1 MRTRRATTLEY
12 ALLGLLHQE
21 AQSGYGLR
29 KQFAATPLRYFSDSP
44 GAIYPA
50 LRRLVAR
57 GWVVAGAPQGGRRRQ
72 EFRLGGRG
80 RAAFVAWLRQ
90 PVTDADVV
98 YGVEELMLRFAF
110 MDQVLPRAAIR
121 SFLVEY
127 GRRMTSQLEALR
139 RFHGRHA
146 RALPLTGRLAFEHG
160 LAQCEAETE
169 WVRSAVR
176 ALAGTTEGGRGGS
189 HGKQVTAPRV
199 PRKEDQT

>member
-1 MRTRRATTLEY
+1 MTPTRRATTLEY
-12 ALLGLLHQE
+12 ALLGLLHQA

-29 KQFAATPLRYFSDSP
+29 KQFATTPLRYFSDSP

-57 GWVVAGAPQGGRRRQ
+57 GWVVAGAPQGGRRRR

-80 RAAFVAWLRQ
+80 HAAFVAWLRR
-90 PVTDADVV
+90 PVSDEDVM
-98 YGVEELMLRFAF
+98 YGGDELMLRFAF

-121 SFLVEY
+121 AFLVEY
-127 GRRMTSQLEALR
+127 WRRMTSQLETLR
-139 RFHGRHA
+139 CFHGRHA

-169 WVRSAVR
+169 WVRGAIR
-176 ALAGTTEGGRGGS
+176 ALAGGSRGS
-189 HGKQVTAPRV
+189 RVTAPRA
-199 PRKEDQT
+199 PRKEDRI